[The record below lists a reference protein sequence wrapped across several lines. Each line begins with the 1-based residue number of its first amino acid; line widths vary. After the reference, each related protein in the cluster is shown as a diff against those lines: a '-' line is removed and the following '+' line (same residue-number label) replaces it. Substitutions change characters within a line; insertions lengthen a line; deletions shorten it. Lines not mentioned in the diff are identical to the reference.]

1 MKQSRLDQLLEKSNN
16 NNITI
21 SELTEI
27 CAATLQ
33 SVSRHS
39 NDIKK
44 QLDSIEKKLA
54 QLETELIKI
63 SENEPVFGVID
74 EMDDD

>member
-1 MKQSRLDQLLEKSNN
+1 MKQSRLDQLLEKANN
-16 NNITI
+16 NEI
-21 SELTEI
+21 SIAELTEI

-39 NDIKK
+39 NDIKNK
-44 QLDSIEKKLA
+44 LDSLEKKIA
-54 QLETELIKI
+54 QLETELNKI
-63 SENEPVFGVID
+63 SEFEPVFGVID